1 MTRNIVVTGGGT
13 GIGRATA
20 ARFAAAGE
28 SVTILGRRAD
38 VLAEAAAQLG
48 ATAVVCDVS
57 DPEALTAAL
66 PQLPAQVDVLV
77 NNAGGNTDLRR
88 VADGTLTDVAA
99 AWRANLDA
107 NLLSAVL
114 TTTLLTDRL
123 RTGGT
128 VVGIGSI
135 AADRGSGGGAY
146 GATKAALSTWN
157 IDLAGQ
163 LGPRGITANVVSCGY
178 IAETEFFA
186 DRLTDERRAT
196 LVEQTKTGRAGTP
209 DDVAAVIE
217 YLASPGARHITAQ
230 VININ
235 GGAFPSR

>member
-1 MTRNIVVTGGGT
+1 MTRSIVVTGGGT

-38 VLAEAAAQLG
+38 VLARAAEQLG

-57 DPEALTAAL
+57 DPDALTAAL
-66 PQLPAQVDVLV
+66 GQLPAQVDVLV

-88 VADGTLTDVAA
+88 PAATTLADVAA
-99 AWRANLDA
+99 GWRANLDA

-114 TTTLLTDRL
+114 TTTLLADRL
-123 RTGGT
+123 QPGGT

-135 AADRGSGGGAY
+135 AASRGSGGGSY
-146 GATKAALSTWN
+146 GATKAALATWN

-163 LGPRGITANVVSCGY
+163 LGPRDITANVVSCGY

-186 DRLTDERRAT
+186 DQLTEQRRGT
-196 LVEQTKTGRAGTP
+196 LIGQTSTGRAGTP
-209 DDVAAVIE
+209 DDVAALVE

-235 GGAFPSR
+235 GGAFPTR